1 MKGRIIEDNYLISFI
16 DEDGDVIG
24 LLDFRERVMKFE
36 GNAEEA
42 AVLFLMRVSEMF
54 SRRLYEEYQLGLI
67 EGKKWQYTRSLW
79 RRE

>member
-54 SRRLYEEYQLGLI
+54 SRRLYEEYQLGLT
-67 EGKKWQYTRSLW
+67 EGKK
-79 RRE
+79 